1 MENNSK
7 KPIRVLHVLQRMEA
21 AGVQTLLMNLY
32 RSIDRS
38 KVQFDFLVH
47 YKEHQFFDDEIEAL
61 GGKIYRLSVRED
73 YNFIKYCK
81 ELDAFFEEHSEYKIV
96 HGHMHSLGAIYLHYA
111 KKHGVP
117 VRIAHSHTN
126 STQNDAKK
134 FVKQIMNSLYK
145 KDATDLFAC
154 SEAAGKYMFGDEN
167 FTVINNAIL
176 TDNFLFS
183 QAKRDEKRK
192 ELGVENKFVIGNV
205 GRFELQK
212 NQKYLVDVFS
222 VLHEMIPESK
232 LLLIGT
238 GSMLEEVKKK
248 VNEMGLNSAVSFL
261 GNRKDV
267 AELYMAMDVFAFPS
281 LFEGLGI
288 VGVEAQA
295 AGTPCVCT
303 DTLPKEISVTPLL
316 YRLPLKNGV
325 DNWAKKIIE
334 AKENSYAHSN
344 MKQYIVDSNYDMTA
358 LAKQLEEFYLK
369 QIS

>member
-1 MENNSK
+1 
-7 KPIRVLHVLQRMEA
+7 
-21 AGVQTLLMNLY
+21 
-32 RSIDRS
+32 
-38 KVQFDFLVH
+38 
-47 YKEHQFFDDEIEAL
+47 
-61 GGKIYRLSVRED
+61 
-73 YNFIKYCK
+73 
-81 ELDAFFEEHSEYKIV
+81 
-96 HGHMHSLGAIYLHYA
+96 
-111 KKHGVP
+111 
-117 VRIAHSHTN
+117 
-126 STQNDAKK
+126 
-134 FVKQIMNSLYK
+134 
-145 KDATDLFAC
+145 
-154 SEAAGKYMFGDEN
+154 
-167 FTVINNAIL
+167 
-176 TDNFLFS
+176 
-183 QAKRDEKRK
+183 
-192 ELGVENKFVIGNV
+192 
-205 GRFELQK
+205 
-212 NQKYLVDVFS
+212 
-222 VLHEMIPESK
+222 MIPESK

-344 MKQYIVDSNYDMTA
+344 MKQYIVDANYDMTA

-369 QIS
+369 